1 MKKTVILGVTGG
13 VAAYKAVDLASR
25 LTKSGIKVK
34 TVMTESATKFVTPL
48 TFRSI
53 TGQQVITSLWE
64 LNTESSISHI
74 GLAEAADAVAI
85 VPATA
90 NTIAKLANGIA
101 DDMLSCVVLAT
112 KAPVILTPA
121 MNVNMFENKITQ
133 ENITKLIARD
143 FTIINPAY
151 GRLASGRMGM
161 GRLADLDEIA
171 GKIQQILAKN
181 GDYGGKSIVITAG
194 GTQEP
199 IDPVR
204 HIGNRSSGKMGYAL
218 AKAARNRGASVTLI
232 SAPSSLPKPVGMKV
246 MDVRTAVEMRKAVVE
261 AIPEADILIMAAAVA
276 DYQPKNMTP
285 DKIKKE
291 QAGDKLLLELVNTP
305 DILAEVSGN
314 FVKVG
319 FAAES
324 KDIIKNATQ
333 KLHKKQLDLIVANDI
348 TAQDSGFSVDTNKV
362 IIISKD
368 GTIDDLPLMSK
379 REVADIILDKLMEI
393 DKA

>member
-13 VAAYKAVDLASR
+13 IAVYKAVDLASR
-25 LTKSGIKVK
+25 LTKLGIKVK

-74 GLAEAADAVAI
+74 GLAEAADAVVI

-90 NTIAKLANGIA
+90 NTIAKLATGIA
-101 DDMLSCVVLAT
+101 DDMLSCIVLAT
-112 KAPVILTPA
+112 KAPVLLAPA

-133 ENITKLIARD
+133 ENIAKLIARD

-151 GRLASGRMGM
+151 GRLASGRIGM

-218 AKAARNRGASVTLI
+218 AEAARNRGANVTLI
-232 SAPSSLPKPVGMKV
+232 SAPSSLPKPVGIKV
-246 MDVRTAVEMRKAVVE
+246 IDVRTAVEMKKAVAE
-261 AIPEADILIMAAAVA
+261 AMPEADILIMAAAVA
-276 DYQPKNMTP
+276 DYQPKNVIP

-291 QAGDKLLLELVNTP
+291 QVGDKLLLELVSTP

-368 GTIDDLPLMSK
+368 GTIDDVPLMSK
-379 REVADIILDKLMEI
+379 REVADIILDKLAEMF
-393 DKA
+393 KA

>member
-1 MKKTVILGVTGG
+1 MKKTVIPGVTGG
-13 VAAYKAVDLASR
+13 IAAYKAVDLASR
-25 LTKSGIKVK
+25 LTRIGIKVK

-64 LNTESSISHI
+64 LNTESHISHI
-74 GLAEAADAVAI
+74 GLAEIADVIAI

-101 DDMLSCVVLAT
+101 DDMLSCIVLAT
-112 KAPVILTPA
+112 KAPVILAPA
-121 MNVNMFENKITQ
+121 MNVNMFENEITQ
-133 ENITKLIARD
+133 ENITKLLTRN

-151 GRLASGRMGM
+151 GRLASGKVGM
-161 GRLADLDEIA
+161 GRLADLNEIV
-171 GKIQQILAKN
+171 GTIQQILAKT
-181 GDYGGKSIVITAG
+181 GDYSDKSIIVTAG

-218 AKAARNRGASVTLI
+218 AEAARNRGAKVTLI
-232 SAPSSLPKPVGMKV
+232 SASTNLPKPVGIKIMP
-246 MDVRTAVEMRKAVVE
+246 VRTAIEMKKAVTE
-261 AIPEADILIMAAAVA
+261 AIADADVLIMAAAVA
-276 DYQPKNMTP
+276 DYQPKNIAP

-291 QAGDKLLLELVNTP
+291 QAGDYLHLELVSTP
-305 DILAEVSGN
+305 DILAEVGGN
-314 FVKVG
+314 FIKVG

-324 KDIIKNATQ
+324 KDIITNAQQ

-348 TAQDSGFSVDTNKV
+348 TARDSGFSVDTNKV
-362 IIISKD
+362 TIISKD
-368 GTIDDLPLMSK
+368 GAIDDLPLMSK
-379 REVADIILDKLMEI
+379 REVADIILDKLA
-393 DKA
+393 KLFKV

>member
-13 VAAYKAVDLASR
+13 IAVYKAVDLASR
-25 LTKSGIKVK
+25 LTKLGIKVK

-74 GLAEAADAVAI
+74 GLAEAADAVVI

-90 NTIAKLANGIA
+90 NTIAKLASGIA
-101 DDMLSCVVLAT
+101 DDILSCIVLAT
-112 KAPVILTPA
+112 KAPVLLAPA

-133 ENITKLIARD
+133 ENIAKLIARD

-151 GRLASGRMGM
+151 GRLASGRIGM

-218 AKAARNRGASVTLI
+218 AEAARNRGANVTLI
-232 SAPSSLPKPVGMKV
+232 SAPSSLPKPVGIKV
-246 MDVRTAVEMRKAVVE
+246 IDVRTAVEMKKAVAE
-261 AIPEADILIMAAAVA
+261 AMPEADILIMAAAVA
-276 DYQPKNMTP
+276 DYQPKNVIP

-291 QAGDKLLLELVNTP
+291 QVGDKLLLELVSTP

-333 KLHKKQLDLIVANDI
+333 KLRKKQLDLIIANDI

-368 GTIDDLPLMSK
+368 GTIDDVPLMSK
-379 REVADIILDKLMEI
+379 REVADIILDKLAEMF
-393 DKA
+393 KA